1 MLRAVA
7 AAQGQP
13 REARRAPWTGKAMGR
28 EGNQAMCV
36 LQSRLSL
43 LAPGWRWQCPGVPA
57 LSQSAK
63 GGWEDQQCWHCSC
76 DGHRMVCNCS
86 NRCVIIL
93 GEIPKPG
100 SQALPLPLETGRG
113 IV

>member
-43 LAPGWRWQCPGVPA
+43 LAPGWRWQCPVPLL
-57 LSQSAK
+57 LSQVVAVPRGPCTVTICQGRM
-63 GGWEDQQCWHCSC
+63 GGPA
-76 DGHRMVCNCS
+76 V
-86 NRCVIIL
+86 L
-93 GEIPKPG
+93 
-100 SQALPLPLETGRG
+100 ALQL
-113 IV
+113 